1 MSDRLFKRSAKVTA
15 YRSVA
20 GTPGGFVAA
29 NPQFFDQ
36 QPNAIE
42 IENLRVQFEVEKS
55 LDKEPNTCTVTIT
68 NASQSTRVDLQTKPL
83 IVLVQAGYDGE
94 LRYLFKGDLRY
105 GFSHQDGTEW
115 LTELQLADGDR
126 AYRYAQ
132 VSKTYRKGMTITAAL
147 RDCAASMGLSLDTS
161 TQIAPELQA
170 QFASGRSLWGDTREE
185 LSRLLAPYG
194 YQWSI
199 QNGRLTILKDGQTT
213 PGQAVVVAEH
223 TGMIGSP
230 EFSVPEQ
237 ASATTTKAGKPRKN
251 NYPKLQIKMLLY
263 PELTPGMT
271 IDVQAEAVNGNFRV
285 ERVKHT
291 GGTAD
296 DDDWLTEIEAKAV

>member
-1 MSDRLFKRSAKVTA
+1 MSGRLFKASAKVTA

-36 QPNAIE
+36 LPNAIE
-42 IENLRVQFEVEKS
+42 IENLRVQFEIEKS
-55 LDKEPNTCTVTIT
+55 LDKEPNKCTVTVT
-68 NASQSTRVDLQTKPL
+68 NASPSTRVDLQAKPL

-115 LTELQLADGDR
+115 LTEMQLADGDR

-132 VSKTYRKGMTITAAL
+132 ISKSYRKGMTVVSAL
-147 RDCAASMGLSLDTS
+147 RDCAKSMGLAIDTNTAIS
-161 TQIAPELQA
+161 PELQA
-170 QFASGRSLWGDTREE
+170 EFASGRSLWGDTRDE
-185 LSRLLAPYG
+185 LTRLLAPYG

-213 PGQAVVVAEH
+213 PGQAIVVAEH

-237 ASATTTKAGKPRKN
+237 AAASSSGKPRKN
-251 NYPKLQIKMLLY
+251 NYPKLQIRMLLY

-271 IDVQAEAVNGNFRV
+271 INVQANAINGMFRV

-291 GGTAD
+291 GDTAD
-296 DDDWLTEIEAKAV
+296 DGEWETAIEAKAV